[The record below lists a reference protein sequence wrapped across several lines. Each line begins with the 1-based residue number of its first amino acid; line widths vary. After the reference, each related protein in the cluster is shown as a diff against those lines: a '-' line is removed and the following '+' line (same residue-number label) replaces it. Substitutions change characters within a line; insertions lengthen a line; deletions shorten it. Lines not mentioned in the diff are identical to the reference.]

1 LSPFLQKYAVKS
13 PILLRAVIQALA
25 FKTMKIIL
33 LSITLFLLQA
43 CVGASY
49 MTSHEGLHF
58 DSESNEYRK
67 PPEFKSFANG
77 YSSENEADPG
87 NLFQLKSENLE
98 IVSNCYKE
106 RIVSIFPAFVIPL
119 PPLIPL
125 FGSGSG
131 STRQTIGLTING
143 SNQHQYE
150 IVSIRT
156 SGVTYQPVKIHDS
169 NYKFELVCNSLNENS
184 VVVVKGIKGT
194 FEIKL
199 EFIKTYNI
207 GWGWLSA

>member
-1 LSPFLQKYAVKS
+1 
-13 PILLRAVIQALA
+13 
-25 FKTMKIIL
+25 MKIIIL
-33 LSITLFLLQA
+33 FITLFLLQA

-49 MTSHEGLHF
+49 ITSHEGLYF
-58 DSESNEYRK
+58 DSEKNEYKR

-77 YSSENEADPG
+77 YSSENETDPG
-87 NLFQLKSENLE
+87 NLFQLKSENVE

-106 RIVSIFPAFVIPL
+106 RLVSIFPAFVIPL

-131 STRQTIGLTING
+131 YTSQDIELTVNG
-143 SNQHQYE
+143 SNHHQYE

-156 SGVTYQPVKIHDS
+156 NGVTYQPIKIHDS
-169 NYKFELVCNSLNENS
+169 NYKFKLVCNSLNDNS
-184 VVVVKGIKGT
+184 VVVVKGIEGT
-194 FEIKL
+194 LEIKL
-199 EFIKTYNI
+199 EFIKTYNY